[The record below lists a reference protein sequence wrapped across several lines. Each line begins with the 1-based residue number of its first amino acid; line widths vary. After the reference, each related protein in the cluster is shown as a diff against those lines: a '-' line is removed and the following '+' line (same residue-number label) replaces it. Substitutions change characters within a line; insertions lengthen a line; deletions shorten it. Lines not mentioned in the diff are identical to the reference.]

1 MIISYAKAV
10 ADPEGGG
17 GDVRPPL
24 KKKERDKGGGGGGGV
39 FRPSIKHISI
49 HSFAC

>member
-24 KKKERDKGGGGGGGV
+24 KKKERDRGGGV